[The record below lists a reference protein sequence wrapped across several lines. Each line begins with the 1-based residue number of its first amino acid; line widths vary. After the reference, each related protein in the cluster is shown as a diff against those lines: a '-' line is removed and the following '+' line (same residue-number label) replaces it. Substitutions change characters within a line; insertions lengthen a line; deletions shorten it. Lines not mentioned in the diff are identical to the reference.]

1 MKTVVLRMCVM
12 YLVCLTPGGAWAQKQ
27 GEEPIRLSASMDL
40 TDSQRRQL
48 ESDALEGSPEAAR
61 TLANFH
67 FIVRG
72 DREATLRWYTVGA
85 ENGDSSCQY
94 ALYGLLKVESNPD
107 TRLRAH
113 FWLKKAADGGLS
125 YAKDELNR
133 LSDRAPH

>member
-1 MKTVVLRMCVM
+1 M
-12 YLVCLTPGGAWAQKQ
+12 GAWFIACMAVCAVDAVHADQRAATD
-27 GEEPIRLSASMDL
+27 EPIRLSASMDL
-40 TDSQRRQL
+40 AESQRAQL
-48 ESDALEGSPEAAR
+48 EAEALKGSPEAAR

-94 ALYGLLKVESNPD
+94 ALYGLLKVEPD
-107 TRLRAH
+107 PSTKLRAR

-125 YAKDELNR
+125 YAKDEVDR
-133 LSDRAPH
+133 LGEALPH

>member
-1 MKTVVLRMCVM
+1 MKTAIAICVM
-12 YLVCLTPGGAWAQKQ
+12 YLVCVTSGVAWAQKQ

-40 TDSQRRQL
+40 TDSQRRHL
-48 ESDALEGSPEAAR
+48 EVEALKGSPEAAR

-94 ALYGLLKVESNPD
+94 TLYGLLKVEPDPD
-107 TRLRAH
+107 TKLRAR

-125 YAKDELNR
+125 YAKDEVNR
-133 LSDRAPH
+133 LGDGTPH